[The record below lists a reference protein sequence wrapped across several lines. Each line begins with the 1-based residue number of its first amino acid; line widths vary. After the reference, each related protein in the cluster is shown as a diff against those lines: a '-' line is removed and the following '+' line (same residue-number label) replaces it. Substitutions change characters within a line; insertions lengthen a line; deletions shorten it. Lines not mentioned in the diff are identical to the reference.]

1 MNWSFLK
8 KIKKIKFRLSLVILF
23 LAGIIIAWG
32 GFWIAK
38 WRSESVDTKIRNE
51 ILVQTVEIA
60 QSIDPLL
67 VKVLKF
73 DSSDL
78 TLPAYQLIRDQ
89 MIAYGQIIKHRGI
102 YSMAL
107 RNNVLVFGP
116 ENYPAGDPMGTGYP
130 GTVYEEPSQSD
141 FDIFKTKRSFVA
153 GPITDEYGSF
163 ISGSAPILDPATGE
177 VLMVVGI
184 DILSED
190 WEHAI
195 RDARKFPVI
204 GTLLI
209 LILIGV
215 GYSLIHFRNKLPE
228 TIQQRYRHIET
239 YLVAISGMFVVTGI
253 TLVVREYEENEKQNL
268 FQLKS
273 KSYSGEIKNEFSGI
287 KTNLSILGN
296 FFTSSQFVDNQE
308 FKTFTSL
315 MTSHSF
321 PVSYLWVPDI
331 ADSENLR
338 RHLIQYAE
346 PQSSERFI
354 PGFDLNSVQS
364 YTKAMMV
371 STQTGLV
378 TCADPELMIFDHRK
392 QSIALSFQ
400 WICKTGCTSGNPSAA
415 TQVKQ
420 NSGFTVAVIG
430 LQSILRSSLFSYN
443 VNEPLMHF
451 DLVDLMNK
459 DDPMIVA
466 TYPDDQENII
476 NCSFDQQYLK
486 RLRNAAVSPLFIF
499 GRAFAICSHST
510 DNSYPEVF
518 FNTWWIVALVLL
530 ALTIFL
536 TLFVR
541 YLQNRHVSMERMIR
555 LRTSEL
561 ERTKEKAEESDRL
574 KSTFLANMSHE
585 IRTPMNAIMGFASLI
600 SEPDV
605 TFEDRKKFSGII
617 HSRSNDLLHLV
628 NNILE
633 ISQIESGNAAVIK
646 SKINLNSLLDEIK
659 MVSLQ
664 KLDRMDKKGL
674 ELVLEKTLSDDQSII
689 ITDAYIVKQVYSNL
703 IDNAIKFTPGGSI
716 HFGYYPPEN
725 GKLTCY
731 VKDTGIGI
739 EKESQAII
747 FEHFRQADIDNPNQ
761 YGGTGLGLSICKGS
775 LKLLGETIRVES
787 SPGEGSIFYFTLPY
801 LPEENPAA
809 LSDSP
814 STDKKESEN
823 SDWSGTKIVLVEDD
837 DWNMEYLMTILQ
849 HTKAELICISS
860 GKSLR
865 NIYPTLGEADLILLD
880 ILLPDANG
888 WELAKEIK
896 SRYPKVPI
904 IAQTALA
911 MPTDREKSFN
921 ADCDDYI
928 TKPINR
934 KILLRMM
941 KKYLDH

>member
-1 MNWSFLK
+1 MHWSFLK
-8 KIKKIKFRLSLVILF
+8 KIKKIKFRLSLVIIIV
-23 LAGIIIAWG
+23 AGILIAWVG
-32 GFWIAK
+32 LWIAN
-38 WRSESVDTKIRNE
+38 WRGERVDTKIRNE
-51 ILVQTVEIA
+51 ILVQTVDIA

-67 VKVLKF
+67 VKALRF

-78 TLPAYQLIRDQ
+78 TLPEYQLIRDQ
-89 MIAYGQIIKHRGI
+89 MIAYGQIIKQRGI

-107 RNNVLVFGP
+107 KNNTIVFGP

-130 GTVYEEPSQSD
+130 GTVYEEPGQPD
-141 FDIFKTKRSFVA
+141 FDIFITKRPIVT
-153 GPITDEYGSF
+153 GPATDEYGSF
-163 ISGSAPILDPATGE
+163 ISGSAPVLDPLTGE

-190 WEHAI
+190 WEQAI

-204 GTLLI
+204 GTMLI

-239 YLVAISGMFVVTGI
+239 YLVAISGVFLITGI

-268 FQLKS
+268 IQLKS
-273 KSYSGEIKNEFSGI
+273 KSHSDDIKNEFSEI
-287 KTNLSILGN
+287 KTNVSMLGN
-296 FFTSSQFVDNQE
+296 FFTNSQFVDNQE
-308 FKTFTSL
+308 FKAFTSL
-315 MTSHSF
+315 MISYSS

-331 ADSENLR
+331 ADPENFR
-338 RHLIQYAE
+338 HHLIQYAE
-346 PQSSERFI
+346 PLKSERFI
-354 PGFDLNSVQS
+354 PGFNLNSVPS
-364 YTKAMMV
+364 YTKAMMF
-371 STQTGLV
+371 STLTGLI
-378 TCADPELMIFDHRK
+378 TCADPEPMIFDHRE

-400 WICKTGCTSGNPSAA
+400 WICKTDCTSRNHSAA
-415 TQVKQ
+415 TEVRQ
-420 NSGFTVAVIG
+420 NSGFIVAVMG
-430 LQSILRSSLFSYN
+430 LQSILRSSLLSYN

-459 DDPMIVA
+459 DGPMIVA
-466 TYPDDQENII
+466 TYPNDPENII
-476 NCSFDQQYLK
+476 KCSFDQQYLK
-486 RLRNAAVSPLFIF
+486 QLRYAAVNPLFMF
-499 GRAFAICSHST
+499 GRAFAICGHST
-510 DNSYPEVF
+510 DNSYLEVSL
-518 FNTWWIVALVLL
+518 NTWWIVALVLL
-530 ALTIFL
+530 VLTIFL

-555 LRTSEL
+555 QRTSEL
-561 ERTKEKAEESDRL
+561 ETAKEKAEESDRL

-628 NNILE
+628 NDILE
-633 ISQIESGNAAVIK
+633 ISRIESGNATVIK
-646 SKINLNSLLDEIK
+646 SKINLNNLLDEIK
-659 MVSLQ
+659 IVSLQ
-664 KLDRMDKKGL
+664 KLDRMDKK
-674 ELVLEKTLSDDQSII
+674 ELNLILEKTLSDDQII
-689 ITDAYIVKQVYSNL
+689 IDTDAHIVKQVYSNL
-703 IDNAIKFTPGGSI
+703 IDNAIKFTPRGSI
-716 HFGYYPPEN
+716 HFGYFPPEN
-725 GKLTCY
+725 GILTCY

-739 EKESQAII
+739 EKEGQAII
-747 FEHFRQADIDNPNQ
+747 FEHFRQADIKNPHQ

-775 LKLLGETIRVES
+775 LELLGGTIRVES
-787 SPGEGSIFYFTLPY
+787 NPGAGSIFYFTLPY
-801 LPEENPAA
+801 LPEENPVTV
-809 LSDSP
+809 SDSP
-814 STDKKESEN
+814 STDKKETEIP
-823 SDWSGTKIVLVEDD
+823 DWNGKKIVLVEDD

-849 HTKAELICISS
+849 RTKAELICISS

-865 NIYPTLGEADLILLD
+865 NIYPTLGEADLVLLD

-896 SRYPKVPI
+896 SRYPKLPI

-911 MPTDREKSFN
+911 MSTDWEKSFD
-921 ADCDDYI
+921 AGCDNYI
-928 TKPINR
+928 TKPISR
-934 KILLRMM
+934 KNLLQMM